1 MEACVIATHRCNARC
16 EMCHTWKYPSRIE
29 EEISPEIMEKVPT
42 GLKKL
47 NLTGGE
53 PALRDD
59 LLDIVRVLAKKAKK
73 IDISTNGYF
82 TERLVEVGK
91 RFSNIA
97 FRISVE
103 GLPKLNDNLRGIKD
117 GFDRALRT
125 VLRLREVGVR
135 DVGFGMVI
143 SDKNKDDL
151 LDLYHLC
158 ASMGLE
164 FGNSTMHNSFYFNKH
179 DNRIEIVNGTVEQMH
194 RFIEALLQSKRKELK
209 LRIKDWGR
217 AYINLGILRHIQG
230 EQRLIP
236 CGAGKDVFFLDPY
249 GKILAC
255 NGSEIPWIMGDLRE
269 KSFAKIWESLEAE
282 GARKKVANC
291 NRACWMV
298 GTARP
303 AMRKQPWIPLFWIM
317 NNKIKLALGRDIWC

>member
-1 MEACVIATHRCNARC
+1 
-16 EMCHTWKYPSRIE
+16 MCHTWQNPSRSE
-29 EEISPEIMEKVPT
+29 EEISSNIMETLPA

-53 PALRDD
+53 PALRED
-59 LLDIVRVLAKKAKK
+59 LLDIVKVLAKKTNKL
-73 IDISTNGYF
+73 DISTNGYF
-82 TERLVEVGK
+82 TERLVEIGK
-91 RFSNIA
+91 KFPNVA

-103 GLPKLNDNLRGIKD
+103 GLPKLSDNLRGIKD

-135 DVGFGMVI
+135 DVGFGIVI
-143 SDKNKDDL
+143 SDKNKNDL
-151 LDLYHLC
+151 LDLYQLC
-158 ASMGLE
+158 ASMGIE
-164 FGNSTMHNSFYFNKH
+164 FGNSSMHNSFYFHKY
-179 DNRIEIVNGTVEQMH
+179 DNIIEDIQGTVEQMH
-194 RFIEALLQSKRKELK
+194 RFIEALLQSKRSGIK

-217 AYINLGILRHIQG
+217 AYINLGILKHIQR
-230 EQRLIP
+230 ENRLIP

-255 NGSEIPWIMGDLRE
+255 NGSEIPWVMGDLRE
-269 KSFAKIWESLEAE
+269 ESFDRIWNSSDAE
-282 GARKKVANC
+282 EARKRVVNC

-303 AMRKQPWIPLFWIM
+303 AMRKQPWIPLFWILK
-317 NNKIKLALGRDIWC
+317 NKIKLTLGKNIWC